1 MAVLTIEAL
10 VSGKSCYNMLP
21 HELVFIYVRGLASL
35 KPGVYTSSLGMEGF
49 RGKGKLHIVVLG
61 PDTDDPVL
69 LQLWKDFTE
78 VDPSKIE
85 DDLIREVM
93 TGLKKDGKEMAEMS
107 EFIQKAF
114 GAEIELVKAEKDA
127 EAARALAAKDAETA
141 KALAAKDAE
150 YEQRMVANASAMLA
164 KGYPV
169 ADVMQF
175 TGLSRAEVE
184 ALSGDSSI

>member
-1 MAVLTIEAL
+1 
-10 VSGKSCYNMLP
+10 
-21 HELVFIYVRGLASL
+21 
-35 KPGVYTSSLGMEGF
+35 MEGF

-93 TGLKKDGKEMAEMS
+93 TGLKKDGEEMAEMS

-127 EAARALAAKDAETA
+127 EAARAMAAKDAETA

-150 YEQRMVANASAMLA
+150 YKQMMIDCASALLA

-175 TGLSRAEVE
+175 TRLSRAEVE
-184 ALSGDSSI
+184 ALRGDSSI

>member
-1 MAVLTIEAL
+1 
-10 VSGKSCYNMLP
+10 
-21 HELVFIYVRGLASL
+21 
-35 KPGVYTSSLGMEGF
+35 MEGF

-127 EAARALAAKDAETA
+127 EAARALAAKDAE
-141 KALAAKDAE
+141 
-150 YEQRMVANASAMLA
+150 YEQRMVANARAMLD
-164 KGYPV
+164 KGYPET
-169 ADVMQF
+169 DVMQF
-175 TGLSRAEVE
+175 TGLDRA
-184 ALSGDSSI
+184 AIASLRA